1 MLRFRAVFLLFLFS
15 TILGVNTL
23 PASAHTALVGTS
35 PSDGQKL
42 YAPVESLTL
51 EFSETVELLPNAF
64 KLFDSKGK
72 VLPLKDPEL
81 TVFDNFTTISITL
94 ENKISEGWYAVG
106 WKVVSKDGHPVSG
119 AYSFTVDTNSDG
131 DIGSKGSK
139 ELLTSIA
146 NPFGFLKP
154 FVSFAKAS
162 WYASS
167 VLVVGI
173 IVFFLIGWK
182 FREIYYRPLRN
193 LLVYVL
199 LYGIL
204 ATIASWILDVY
215 ILYGN
220 LSAITKLLSLPPGMA
235 YLYRLI
241 AYLGILVVLF
251 MRFGKINKIKQFI
264 FFGFSVLII
273 FSFSTSGHTTI
284 LQPLWLSKLA
294 LVSHLSVASIW
305 IGGILCLCLI
315 LKLFRKSN
323 PEEVAI
329 TTGRFSIAASISL
342 AIMSVASSSLTIIT
356 LGNLSNL
363 YKTDYGIALLVK
375 LTFVVILATLGA
387 YNHYILVPKI
397 LKKDTINFNDKIDS
411 QSSELLESSSE
422 VDGAVANLDTR
433 RNLSLDSL
441 FKVLRFEILFLVA
454 IVFAT
459 AMMTANTAPR
469 VAQYYGSSSEV
480 GESYWAGLIP
490 GHMHIPGMDM
500 TNFYG
505 RFDFSPE
512 DGSITTS
519 DILPERIV
527 GSGKVQD
534 YIFTLSLSA
543 NDKGPILKVVAVDSS
558 GELVNFERLDLVF
571 EHKVSGVGPLVR
583 NASNFND
590 SWVLPAD
597 DLQIAGVWTITVKAN
612 IDNFTLVKGEIGITI
627 A

>member
-1 MLRFRAVFLLFLFS
+1 
-15 TILGVNTL
+15 
-23 PASAHTALVGTS
+23 
-35 PSDGQKL
+35 
-42 YAPVESLTL
+42 
-51 EFSETVELLPNAF
+51 
-64 KLFDSKGK
+64 
-72 VLPLKDPEL
+72 
-81 TVFDNFTTISITL
+81 
-94 ENKISEGWYAVG
+94 
-106 WKVVSKDGHPVSG
+106 
-119 AYSFTVDTNSDG
+119 
-131 DIGSKGSK
+131 
-139 ELLTSIA
+139 
-146 NPFGFLKP
+146 
-154 FVSFAKAS
+154 
-162 WYASS
+162 
-167 VLVVGI
+167 
-173 IVFFLIGWK
+173 
-182 FREIYYRPLRN
+182 
-193 LLVYVL
+193 
-199 LYGIL
+199 
-204 ATIASWILDVY
+204 
-215 ILYGN
+215 
-220 LSAITKLLSLPPGMA
+220 
-235 YLYRLI
+235 
-241 AYLGILVVLF
+241 
-251 MRFGKINKIKQFI
+251 
-264 FFGFSVLII
+264 
-273 FSFSTSGHTTI
+273 
-284 LQPLWLSKLA
+284 
-294 LVSHLSVASIW
+294 
-305 IGGILCLCLI
+305 
-315 LKLFRKSN
+315 
-323 PEEVAI
+323 
-329 TTGRFSIAASISL
+329 
-342 AIMSVASSSLTIIT
+342 MSVASSSLTIIT

-397 LKKDTINFNDKIDS
+397 LKKDTINFNAKIDL

-441 FKVLRFEILFLVA
+441 FKVLRFEILFLVV

-480 GESYWAGLIP
+480 GESYWTGLIP

-558 GELVNFERLDLVF
+558 GEVVNFERLDLVF